1 MTCVLIDRSDD
12 LFELVWRGA
21 AAGGMVPV
29 PERLV
34 PPPPAPP
41 SEAEMASWLF
51 PIVSGGVDAVV
62 AGRRA
67 WVDDDQMVPSSG
79 KESSDHKLQVRG
91 RVTTDDGREE
101 SSDTVPTICMRSS

>member
-1 MTCVLIDRSDD
+1 MTCALIDRSDD

-21 AAGGMVPV
+21 AGGGMEGQPSCCNPTLSSRAVVAVVPV

-51 PIVSGGVDAVV
+51 PIVSGGDAVV
-62 AGRRA
+62 AGQRA
-67 WVDDDQMVPSSG
+67 WVDDDQMVTSSG

-91 RVTTDDGREE
+91 DD
-101 SSDTVPTICMRSS
+101 

>member
-12 LFELVWRGA
+12 LFELVSRGT
-21 AAGGMVPV
+21 AGGGMEGQPNCCNPTLSSRSVAVVPV

-41 SEAEMASWLF
+41 SEAEMASWLL
-51 PIVSGGVDAVV
+51 PIVSGGDAVV

-67 WVDDDQMVPSSG
+67 WVDDDQMVPSG
-79 KESSDHKLQVRG
+79 KELESSDRKLQV
-91 RVTTDDGREE
+91 
-101 SSDTVPTICMRSS
+101 SSDD

>member
-1 MTCVLIDRSDD
+1 MTCALIDRSDD

-21 AAGGMVPV
+21 AGGGMEGQPSCCNPTLSSRAVVAVVPV

-51 PIVSGGVDAVV
+51 PIVVSGGDAVV
-62 AGRRA
+62 AVQRA
-67 WVDDDQMVPSSG
+67 WVDDDQMVTSSG

-91 RVTTDDGREE
+91 DD
-101 SSDTVPTICMRSS
+101 